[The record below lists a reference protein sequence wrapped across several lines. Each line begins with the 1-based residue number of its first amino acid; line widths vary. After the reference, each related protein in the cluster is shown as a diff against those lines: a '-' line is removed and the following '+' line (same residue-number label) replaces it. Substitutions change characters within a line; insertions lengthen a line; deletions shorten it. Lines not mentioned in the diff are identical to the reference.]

1 MLANM
6 PALSHLTGRRHL
18 LENEWLQT
26 GKRTTLPRNP
36 LHFLIMSP
44 VCGLNAVSGSL
55 GNPAISQYVNF
66 SGLTHFERNFVGRR
80 VDIIINNLKFSRESV
95 VL

>member
-6 PALSHLTGRRHL
+6 PVLSHVTGRSDL
-18 LENEWLQT
+18 LENEWRQT
-26 GKRTTLPRNP
+26 GQQTTLPRNP
-36 LHFLIMSP
+36 LHFLIMICS
-44 VCGLNAVSGSL
+44 LNAGSGSL
-55 GNPAISQYVNF
+55 GNPAVSQYVNV
-66 SGLTHFERNFVGRR
+66 SGLTHFEGDFVGRG